1 MLKQIGIQAKE
12 AAAEIAVLSTDN
24 KNQILQTMSDEL
36 IKNSK
41 KILDANNVDLK
52 NSKDLDLTPA
62 LIDRLTLTEE
72 RINGMANGLLKIIP
86 LEDPV
91 GNITESWKTDEGLDI
106 RKIRSP
112 FGVIGVIYE
121 ARPNVT
127 SDVSGL
133 CLKSGNAV
141 ILRGSSYCLDSNI
154 AILEVLQNSL
164 VLSNCSKYI
173 FQIIESKDRQDT
185 IEFMNLTEFVDLIIP
200 RGGKGLIQTLV
211 DNSKVPFILDG
222 DGNVHLYIH
231 QDAKKEHIIDI
242 VINSKVQRPGV
253 CNALETL
260 IINSEIYQDMGG
272 LIIEELLKNKVELF
286 VDEKIKEDF
295 PSLNLANKS
304 HYETEFLDLKLAVK
318 VVDNVDQAIDH
329 IKIFSSGH
337 TEAILTESKE
347 VADTFAKSIDSS
359 VIFINSSTRF
369 TDGEMFGFGSE
380 IGISTQKLHVRGP
393 MGLEALTNE
402 RYVVTGEGTVRG

>member
-1 MLKQIGIQAKE
+1 L
-12 AAAEIAVLSTDN
+12 L
-24 KNQILQTMSDEL
+24 
-36 IKNSK
+36 KNSK
-41 KILDANNVDLK
+41 KIINANKVDLK

-62 LIDRLTLTEE
+62 LIDRLTLNEE

-91 GNITESWKTDEGLDI
+91 GNVTESWKTDEGLDI
-106 RKIRSP
+106 KKIRSP

-164 VLSNCSKYI
+164 ILNNCNKNI

-185 IEFMNLTEFVDLIIP
+185 IEFMNLTEFVDLIVP

-231 QDAKKEHIIDI
+231 QDAKKENIIDI
-242 VINSKVQRPGV
+242 VLNSKVQRPGV

-260 IINSEIYQDMGG
+260 LINSEIYQDMGSQ
-272 LIIEELLKNKVELF
+272 IIEELLENEVELF
-286 VDEKIKEDF
+286 VDEKIKKDF
-295 PSLNLANKS
+295 PNLNLATKV

-318 VVDNVDQAIDH
+318 VVDNVDQAIEH

-402 RYVVTGEGTVRG
+402 RYVVTGEGTVRE

>member
-1 MLKQIGIQAKE
+1 MLKQIGTQAKE
-12 AAAEIAVLSTDN
+12 AAAEIAVLSTDK
-24 KNQILQTMSDEL
+24 KNQILQTMADEL
-36 IKNSK
+36 LKNSK
-41 KILDANNVDLK
+41 KILDANKIDLK

-62 LIDRLTLTEE
+62 LIDRLSLSEE

-91 GNITESWKTDEGLDI
+91 GNITESWKTDEGLNI

-164 VLSNCSKYI
+164 VLNNCDKNI

-185 IEFMNLTEFVDLIIP
+185 IEFMNLTEFVDLIVP

-231 QDAKKEHIIDI
+231 QDAKKEHINDI

-260 IINSEIYQDMGG
+260 LINSQIYQDMGS
-272 LIIEELLKNKVELF
+272 LIIEELLENEVELF
-286 VDEKIKEDF
+286 VDEKIKQDF
-295 PSLNLANKS
+295 PNLNLANES

-318 VVDNVDQAIDH
+318 VVDSVDQAIEH
-329 IKIFSSGH
+329 IKVYSSGH

>member
-1 MLKQIGIQAKE
+1 MLNQIGIEAKV
-12 AAAEIAVLSTDN
+12 AAAEIAVLSTDK
-24 KNQILQTMSDEL
+24 KNQILQSMADEL
-36 IKNSK
+36 VKNSK
-41 KILDANNVDLK
+41 KILDANKVDLN
-52 NSKDLDLTPA
+52 NSKELDLTPA
-62 LIDRLTLTEE
+62 LIDRLTLSEE

-86 LEDPV
+86 LDDPV
-91 GNITESWKTDEGLDI
+91 GNITNSWTTDEGLDI
-106 RKIRSP
+106 KKIRSP
-112 FGVIGVIYE
+112 FGVVGVIYE

-154 AILEVLQNSL
+154 AILEVLQNAL
-164 VLSNCSKYI
+164 ISNNCNKNI

-185 IEFMNLTEFVDLIIP
+185 LEFINLTRYVDLIVP

-231 QDAKKEHIIDI
+231 GDAKKENIIDI

-260 IINSEIYQDMGG
+260 LMNNEIYQDMGNEV
-272 LIIEELLKNKVELF
+272 IEALLENGVELY
-286 VDEKIKEDF
+286 VDEKIREDF
-295 PSLNLANKS
+295 PNLNLANEL
-304 HYETEFLDLKLAVK
+304 HYETEFLDLKLAIK
-318 VVDNVDQAIDH
+318 LVDNVDEAIDH
-329 IKIFSSGH
+329 IKKYSSGH
-337 TEAILTESKE
+337 TEAILTESNE
-347 VADTFAKSIDSS
+347 VSETFAKSIDSS

>member
-1 MLKQIGIQAKE
+1 MLNQIGIEAKV
-12 AAAEIAVLSTDN
+12 AAAEIAVLSTDK
-24 KNQILQTMSDEL
+24 KNQILQSMADEL
-36 IKNSK
+36 VKNSK
-41 KILDANNVDLK
+41 KILDANKVDLN
-52 NSKDLDLTPA
+52 NSKELDLTPA
-62 LIDRLTLTEE
+62 LIDRLTLSEE
-72 RINGMANGLLKIIP
+72 RINGMANGLIKIIP
-86 LEDPV
+86 LDDPV
-91 GNITESWKTDEGLDI
+91 GNITNSWTTDEGLDI
-106 RKIRSP
+106 KKIRSP

-154 AILEVLQNSL
+154 AILEVLQNAL
-164 VLSNCSKYI
+164 ISNNCNKNI

-185 IEFMNLTEFVDLIIP
+185 LEYMNLTEYVDLIVP

-231 QDAKKEHIIDI
+231 GDAKKENIIDI

-260 IINSEIYQDMGG
+260 LMNNEIYQDMGNEV
-272 LIIEELLKNKVELF
+272 IEALLENGVELY
-286 VDEKIKEDF
+286 VDEKIIEDF
-295 PSLNLANKS
+295 PNLNLSNEL
-304 HYETEFLDLKLAVK
+304 HYETEFLDLKLAIK
-318 VVDNVDQAIDH
+318 LVDNVDEAIDH
-329 IKIFSSGH
+329 IKKYSSGH
-337 TEAILTESKE
+337 TEAILTESNE
-347 VADTFAKSIDSS
+347 VSETFAKSIDSS

>member
-1 MLKQIGIQAKE
+1 MLKQIGTQAKE
-12 AAAEIAVLSTDN
+12 AAAEIAVLSTDK
-24 KNQILQTMSDEL
+24 KNQILQSMADEL
-36 IKNSK
+36 LKNSK
-41 KILDANNVDLK
+41 KILDANKVDLK

-91 GNITESWKTDEGLDI
+91 GNITESWKTAEGLDI
-106 RKIRSP
+106 KKIRSP

-185 IEFMNLTEFVDLIIP
+185 IEFMNLTEFVDLIVP

>member
-1 MLKQIGIQAKE
+1 MLNQIGIEAKV
-12 AAAEIAVLSTDN
+12 AAAEIAVLSTDK
-24 KNQILQTMSDEL
+24 KNQILQSMADEL
-36 IKNSK
+36 VKNSK
-41 KILDANNVDLK
+41 KILDANKVDLN
-52 NSKDLDLTPA
+52 NSKELDLTPA
-62 LIDRLTLTEE
+62 LIDRLTLSEE

-86 LEDPV
+86 LDDPV
-91 GNITESWKTDEGLDI
+91 GNITNSWTTDEGLDI
-106 RKIRSP
+106 KKIRSP

-154 AILEVLQNSL
+154 AILEVLQNAL
-164 VLSNCSKYI
+164 ILNNCNKNI

-185 IEFMNLTEFVDLIIP
+185 LEFMNLTEYVDLIVP

-231 QDAKKEHIIDI
+231 GDAKKENIIDI

-260 IINSEIYQDMGG
+260 LMNNEIYQDMGNEV
-272 LIIEELLKNKVELF
+272 IEALLENGVELY
-286 VDEKIKEDF
+286 VDEKIREDF
-295 PSLNLANKS
+295 PNLNLANEV
-304 HYETEFLDLKLAVK
+304 HYETEFLDLKLAIK
-318 VVDNVDQAIDH
+318 LVDNVDEAIDH
-329 IKIFSSGH
+329 IKKYSSGH
-337 TEAILTESKE
+337 TEAILTESNE
-347 VADTFAKSIDSS
+347 VSETFAKSIDSS

>member
-1 MLKQIGIQAKE
+1 MLTQIGIEAKK
-12 AAAEIAVLSTDN
+12 AAQEVAVLSTDK
-24 KNQILQTMSDEL
+24 KNQILQSMADEL
-36 IKNSK
+36 VKNSK
-41 KILDANNVDLK
+41 KILDANKVDLD
-52 NSKDLDLTPA
+52 NSKDLGLTPA
-62 LIDRLTLTEE
+62 LIDRLTLSEE

-91 GNITESWKTDEGLDI
+91 GNITDNWNTDEGLDI
-106 RKIRSP
+106 KKIRSP

-154 AILEVLQNSL
+154 AILEVLQDAL
-164 VLSNCSKYI
+164 ISNKCNKNI

-185 IEFMNLTEFVDLIIP
+185 LEFMNLTQFVDLIVP

-231 QDAKKEHIIDI
+231 EDAKKENIIDI

-260 IINSEIYQDMGG
+260 LINNEIYQDIGVNV
-272 LIIEELLKNKVELF
+272 IEALLENEVELF

-295 PSLNLANKS
+295 PNLNLANES
-304 HYETEFLDLKLAVK
+304 HYETEFLDLKLAIKLVH
-318 VVDNVDQAIDH
+318 NVDDAIEH
-329 IKIFSSGH
+329 IRKYSSGH
-337 TEAILTESKE
+337 TEAILTESNE
-347 VADTFAKSIDSS
+347 ISETFAKSIDSS

>member
-1 MLKQIGIQAKE
+1 MLKQIGTQAKE
-12 AAAEIAVLSTDN
+12 AAAEIAVLSTDK
-24 KNQILQTMSDEL
+24 KNQILQTMADEL
-36 IKNSK
+36 LKNSK
-41 KILDANNVDLK
+41 KILDANKIDLK

-62 LIDRLTLTEE
+62 LIDRLSLSEE

-91 GNITESWKTDEGLDI
+91 GKITESWKTDERLHI

-154 AILEVLQNSL
+154 AILEVLQNAL
-164 VLSNCSKYI
+164 ALNNCNKNI

-260 IINSEIYQDMGG
+260 LINSQIYKDMGS
-272 LIIEELLKNKVELF
+272 LIIEKLLENEVELF
-286 VDEKIKEDF
+286 VDETIKKDF
-295 PSLNLANKS
+295 PNLNLANES

-318 VVDNVDQAIDH
+318 VVESVDQAIEH
-329 IKIFSSGH
+329 IKVYSSGH

-402 RYVVTGEGTVRG
+402 RYVVVGEGTVRG

>member
-12 AAAEIAVLSTDN
+12 AAVEIAVLSTDK
-24 KNQILQTMSDEL
+24 KNQILQSMADEL
-36 IKNSK
+36 LKNSK
-41 KILDANNVDLK
+41 KILDANKVDLK

-62 LIDRLTLTEE
+62 LIDRLTLSEE

-91 GNITESWKTDEGLDI
+91 GNITESWTTEEGLDI

-164 VLSNCSKYI
+164 VLNNCNENI

-185 IEFMNLTEFVDLIIP
+185 IEFMNLTEYVDLIVP

-231 QDAKKEHIIDI
+231 RDAKKENIIDI

-260 IINSEIYQDMGG
+260 IINSEIYEDMGS
-272 LIIEELLKNKVELF
+272 LIIQALLENKVELF
-286 VDEKIKEDF
+286 VDEKIKKDY
-295 PSLNLANKS
+295 PNLNLADEA

-318 VVDNVDQAIDH
+318 IVDNVDQAIEH

-337 TEAILTESKE
+337 TESILTESKE

-402 RYVVTGEGTVRG
+402 RYVVTGQGTVRG

>member
-12 AAAEIAVLSTDN
+12 AAGEIAVLSTDKKN
-24 KNQILQTMSDEL
+24 KILQSMADEL
-36 IKNSK
+36 LKNSK
-41 KILDANNVDLK
+41 KIINANKVDLK

-62 LIDRLTLTEE
+62 LIDRLTLSEE

-91 GNITESWKTDEGLDI
+91 GNVTESWKTDEGLDI
-106 RKIRSP
+106 KKIRSP

-164 VLSNCSKYI
+164 ILNNCNKNI

-185 IEFMNLTEFVDLIIP
+185 IEFMNLTEFVDLIVP

-231 QDAKKEHIIDI
+231 QDAKKENIIDI
-242 VINSKVQRPGV
+242 VLNSKVQRPGV

-260 IINSEIYQDMGG
+260 LINSEIYQDMGSQ
-272 LIIEELLKNKVELF
+272 IIEELLGNEVELF
-286 VDEKIKEDF
+286 VDEKIKKDF
-295 PSLNLANKS
+295 PNLNLATKV

-318 VVDNVDQAIDH
+318 VVDNVDQAIEH

-402 RYVVTGEGTVRG
+402 RYVVTGEGTVRE

>member
-1 MLKQIGIQAKE
+1 MLKQIGTQAKE
-12 AAAEIAVLSTDN
+12 AAAEIAVLSTDK
-24 KNQILQTMSDEL
+24 KNQILQTMADEL
-36 IKNSK
+36 LKNSK
-41 KILDANNVDLK
+41 KILDANKIDLK

-62 LIDRLTLTEE
+62 LIDRLSLSEE

-91 GNITESWKTDEGLDI
+91 GNITESWNTDEGLHI

-164 VLSNCSKYI
+164 ALNNCNKNI

-231 QDAKKEHIIDI
+231 QDAKKEHIIDV

-260 IINSEIYQDMGG
+260 LINSEIYQDMGS
-272 LIIEELLKNKVELF
+272 LIIEELLENKVELF

-295 PSLNLANKS
+295 PNLNLANES

-318 VVDNVDQAIDH
+318 VVESVDQAIEH
-329 IKIFSSGH
+329 IKVYSSGH

-347 VADTFAKSIDSS
+347 VADTFSKSIDSS

>member
-1 MLKQIGIQAKE
+1 MLTQIGIEAKK
-12 AAAEIAVLSTDN
+12 AAAQVAVLSTDK
-24 KNQILQTMSDEL
+24 KNQILQSMADEL
-36 IKNSK
+36 VKNSK
-41 KILDANNVDLK
+41 KILDANKVDLD
-52 NSKDLDLTPA
+52 NSKDLGLTPA
-62 LIDRLTLTEE
+62 LIDRLTLSDE

-91 GNITESWKTDEGLDI
+91 GNITDNWNTDEGLDI
-106 RKIRSP
+106 KKIRSP

-154 AILEVLQNSL
+154 AILEVLQEAL
-164 VLSNCSKYI
+164 ISNNCNKNI

-185 IEFMNLTEFVDLIIP
+185 LEFMNLTEFVDLIVP

-231 QDAKKEHIIDI
+231 EDAKKENIIDI

-260 IINSEIYQDMGG
+260 LINNDIYKDIGANV
-272 LIIEELLKNKVELF
+272 IEALLENEVELF

-295 PSLNLANKS
+295 PNLNLANES
-304 HYETEFLDLKLAVK
+304 HYETEFLDLKLAIKLVS
-318 VVDNVDQAIDH
+318 NVDDAIEH
-329 IKIFSSGH
+329 IRKYSSGH
-337 TEAILTESKE
+337 TEAILTESNE
-347 VADTFAKSIDSS
+347 ISETFAKSIDSS

-402 RYVVTGEGTVRG
+402 RYVVTGEGTVRE

>member
-1 MLKQIGIQAKE
+1 MLKQIGTQAKE
-12 AAAEIAVLSTDN
+12 AAAEIAVLSTDK
-24 KNQILQTMSDEL
+24 KNEILQTMADEL
-36 IKNSK
+36 LKNSK
-41 KILDANNVDLK
+41 KILDANKIDLK

-62 LIDRLTLTEE
+62 LIDRLSLSEE

-91 GNITESWKTDEGLDI
+91 GNITESWNTDEGLHI

-164 VLSNCSKYI
+164 ALNNCNKNI

-260 IINSEIYQDMGG
+260 LINSKIYQDMGS
-272 LIIEELLKNKVELF
+272 LIIEELLENKVELF

-295 PSLNLANKS
+295 PNLNLANES
-304 HYETEFLDLKLAVK
+304 HYDTEFLDLKLAVK
-318 VVDNVDQAIDH
+318 VVESVDQAIEH
-329 IKIFSSGH
+329 IKLYSSGH

-347 VADTFAKSIDSS
+347 VADTFSKSIDSS

>member
-1 MLKQIGIQAKE
+1 MLTQTGIEAKK
-12 AAAEIAVLSTDN
+12 AAEEVAVLSTDK
-24 KNQILQTMSDEL
+24 KNQILQSMADEL
-36 IKNSK
+36 VKNSK
-41 KILDANNVDLK
+41 KILDANKVDLD
-52 NSKDLDLTPA
+52 NSKDLGLTPA
-62 LIDRLTLTEE
+62 LIDRLTLSEE

-86 LEDPV
+86 LDDPV
-91 GNITESWKTDEGLDI
+91 GNITDNWTTDEGLNI
-106 RKIRSP
+106 KKIRSP

-154 AILEVLQNSL
+154 AILEVLQDAL
-164 VLSNCSKYI
+164 ISNNCNKNI

-185 IEFMNLTEFVDLIIP
+185 LEFMNLTQFVDLIVP

-231 QDAKKEHIIDI
+231 EDAKKENIIDI

-260 IINSEIYQDMGG
+260 LINNEIYQDIGVSV
-272 LIIEELLKNKVELF
+272 IEALLENEVELF

-295 PSLNLANKS
+295 PNLNLANES
-304 HYETEFLDLKLAVK
+304 HYETEFLDLKLAIKLVN
-318 VVDNVDQAIDH
+318 NVDDAIEH
-329 IKIFSSGH
+329 IRKYSSGH
-337 TEAILTESKE
+337 TEAILTESNE
-347 VADTFAKSIDSS
+347 ISETFAKSIDSS